1 MLTDY
6 TRNKMLDAMHGKASY
21 VAPTTRYLALSTT
34 APTQAG
40 TNFTEPSSGNGYGRV
55 AMTAASMASA
65 SGGVSANTAVYY
77 FPAATGSGWGTVT
90 HLGVFD
96 ASTGG
101 NLLSADDLPSS
112 QAVPAGV
119 APYVDVGQLIDSI

>member
-6 TRNKMLDAMHGKASY
+6 TRNKIIDALHGKASY
-21 VAPTTRYLALSTT
+21 VAPATRYLGLSTT
-34 APTQAG
+34 TPTQAG
-40 TNFTEPSSGNGYGRV
+40 TNFTEPSGNGYARV
-55 AMTAASMASA
+55 AMPTASMASA
-65 SGGVSANTAVYY
+65 SGGVAANTAAYN

-90 HLGVFD
+90 YLGVFD
-96 ASTGG
+96 ALTGG

-119 APYVDVGQLIDSI
+119 APYVDVGQFVDSI